1 MDWTIQ
7 FPVVFDTATTRK
19 RTFLLTMALKGGGVY
34 VQKKKG
40 FGNTTVFLA
49 WKNELIRSLQYV
61 LLLGSLY

>member
-1 MDWTIQ
+1 
-7 FPVVFDTATTRK
+7 
-19 RTFLLTMALKGGGVY
+19 MALKGGGVY